1 MSAEAEAPADEV
13 AEQGDDSGRGAKVA
27 AVVPVLEVLPSV
39 EAEDVP
45 AYNGPEYEGKVACVT
60 WLTNYPCRMIGITIG
75 ISFVIS
81 FGLILDLQFGG
92 SVTAHAYQS
101 PC

>member
-27 AVVPVLEVLPSV
+27 AVVPVLEV
-39 EAEDVP
+39 AEFEDEQ